1 MPLPGG
7 RSFNEMV
14 EHVKRTQNVD
24 DESARKIVGSIEHK
38 IKRGKLQLKLMQLNA
53 GRFDPK
59 KPNEYGDTEEQARA
73 RELITAVQK
82 NRKLQPFMNS
92 PEGRKANRLY
102 VDYGIKINPKE
113 HLKKEQMKG
122 AQLKKNNHLVS
133 WYDTPLTKY
142 ASMKLVEENGKFA
155 KYWLLN
161 AKDVNGNGWGV
172 TQSSVPR
179 NIMSF
184 INRPFVITAKSWIPD
199 SAYGS
204 VYDHPHIPTNDMNA
218 ILKHQEHYRVANII
232 DVHERDGEWF
242 AILERNPKYAH
253 LTLPPFCSP
262 AIYQLDALE
271 HESALS
277 KWMGLH
283 LAGLDENP
291 AYGARIA
298 IFRGSCDGPRG
309 QCVHQLKEAKQ
320 YNAIRANKSEME
332 EIKAGVGVIFKKENK
347 SPLERDLMDKFW
359 NDDNTAAR
367 QLGVLGR
374 TNDDKKTDLLEE
386 DTTSGYH
393 DFERDQTDI
402 DMSKRINP
410 EHPHTPYDII
420 KKIRSGKIKLMK
432 MKLAIMEPG
441 TTFQSEKKVKKIKQ
455 LYPDRRKVAI
465 SQREKLE
472 QSQLDKHHFDKQ
484 ADDFKNEKIRKRIEL
499 DYPQFIDENATAR
512 RVSRRFSESRFE
524 LLSNPKSQFKRLAK
538 MKLKLNLLKIAIRT
552 TFPKIADV
560 KINPE
565 HGRTIADAYDQMK
578 HDPEN
583 PEVKAAYGAL
593 IKETSQQYEDLI
605 KGGLKIDK
613 VTDESNAYRNSAEM
627 HRDVLEKNHLNYFP
641 TEGGFGPEGKNK
653 DHPMLQQTKFKDPE
667 GKPMLA
673 NDMFRIVHDINGHVR
688 GEPSGFGP
696 RGEQQAYLT
705 HKQMFSSK
713 ANKALFT
720 ETAGQ
725 NNWVNFNKKSGES
738 NRKNPRNTQY
748 AEQKA
753 GLLSPNII
761 YGKWHI

>member
-14 EHVKRTQNVD
+14 EHVKLTQNVD
-24 DESARKIVGSIEHK
+24 DESAKKIVGSIEHK
-38 IKRGKLQLKLMQLNA
+38 IKKGRLQIKLMQLSA

-82 NRKLQPFMNS
+82 NRKLQPLMNS
-92 PEGRKANRLY
+92 PEGRKANRAY

-113 HLKKEQMKG
+113 HLKKMRMQG
-122 AQLKKNNHLVS
+122 AQLKKNYHLVS

-142 ASMKLVEENGKFA
+142 ASMKLVEENGKYA

-161 AKDVNGNGWGV
+161 AKDVNGNDWGV
-172 TQSSVPR
+172 VPSSIER
-179 NIMSF
+179 NITSF
-184 INRPFVITAKSWIPD
+184 INRPFVITAKTWIPD
-199 SAYGS
+199 SIYGD
-204 VYDHPHIPTNDMNA
+204 VFDHPHIPTNDMNL
-218 ILKHQEHYRVANII
+218 ILKHQEHFRVANII

-242 AILERNPKYAH
+242 AILERDPKYAH
-253 LTLPPFCSP
+253 LTLPAFCSP

-277 KWMGLH
+277 KWTGLH

-298 IFRGSCDGPRG
+298 ILRGTCAGPKG
-309 QCVHQLKEAKQ
+309 QCIHQLKEAKLT
-320 YNAIRANKSEME
+320 IANSGHRSTHSDFYKNLEYKDMIERNSADNEIVDEEEMEDE
-332 EIKAGVGVIFKKENK
+332 EIKRKILKGK
-347 SPLERDLMDKFW
+347 
-359 NDDNTAAR
+359 
-367 QLGVLGR
+367 LG
-374 TNDDKKTDLLEE
+374 
-386 DTTSGYH
+386 
-393 DFERDQTDI
+393 
-402 DMSKRINP
+402 
-410 EHPHTPYDII
+410 
-420 KKIRSGKIKLMK
+420 
-432 MKLAIMEPG
+432 
-441 TTFQSEKKVKKIKQ
+441 
-455 LYPDRRKVAI
+455 
-465 SQREKLE
+465 
-472 QSQLDKHHFDKQ
+472 
-484 ADDFKNEKIRKRIEL
+484 
-499 DYPQFIDENATAR
+499 
-512 RVSRRFSESRFE
+512 
-524 LLSNPKSQFKRLAK
+524 
-538 MKLKLNLLKIAIRT
+538 LLKMAIRT
-552 TFPKIADV
+552 TFPKLADV
-560 KINPE
+560 NINPK

-583 PEVKAAYGAL
+583 PEVKSAYGAL

-641 TEGGFGPEGKNK
+641 TEAGFGPEGKNK
-653 DHPMLQQTKFKDPE
+653 DHPMLQQTKYKDPE

-705 HKQMFSSK
+705 HKQMFSST

-738 NRKNPRNTQY
+738 NRKNPRNTEY

>member
-1 MPLPGG
+1 MPLPGV

-24 DESARKIVGSIEHK
+24 DESAKKIVGSIEHK

-253 LTLPPFCSP
+253 LTLPAFCSP

-309 QCVHQLKEAKQ
+309 QCLHQLKEAKQ

-332 EIKAGVGVIFKKENK
+332 EIKAGVGVIFKK
-347 SPLERDLMDKFW
+347 
-359 NDDNTAAR
+359 
-367 QLGVLGR
+367 
-374 TNDDKKTDLLEE
+374 
-386 DTTSGYH
+386 
-393 DFERDQTDI
+393 
-402 DMSKRINP
+402 
-410 EHPHTPYDII
+410 
-420 KKIRSGKIKLMK
+420 KI
-432 MKLAIMEPG
+432 
-441 TTFQSEKKVKKIKQ
+441 KKIKQ

-641 TEGGFGPEGKNK
+641 TEAGFGPEGKNK
-653 DHPMLQQTKFKDPE
+653 DHPMLQQTKYKDPE

-753 GLLSPNII
+753 GLLSPNI
-761 YGKWHI
+761 